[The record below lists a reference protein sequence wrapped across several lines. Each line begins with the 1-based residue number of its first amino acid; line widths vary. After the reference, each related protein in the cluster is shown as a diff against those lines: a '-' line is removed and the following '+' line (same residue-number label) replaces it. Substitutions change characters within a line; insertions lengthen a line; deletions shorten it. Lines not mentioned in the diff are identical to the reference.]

1 MVSSRGLSTSQ
12 SIVMAFSKGRRMT
25 RHSKLQRAV
34 RALGGVRTPFAM
46 ATPDYLEQVVVSG
59 RNRPWTAGAQP
70 ARTGL
75 LYRPSVTSLFWAT
88 ADLLTIALAAVLA
101 LRFRVNVVSGVH
113 PASFL
118 ASLAQPA
125 SRHLVEYVAWYGFL
139 VVALTRSYGLY
150 GTILSRNGLN
160 EQRMTVQAG
169 LTAGLLLCGTLY
181 LARAEDVS
189 RIVMVLLVLFS
200 TTLLCIRRGIWRRMV
215 YTRYREGLETRNV
228 LIVGAGRVAH
238 ALRNHLESLRHLG
251 FRFKGFVALTEREA
265 ESGDA
270 DIIGDVRNCL
280 SLARSLFVDEIFFSV
295 PAEKKLVI
303 ALVEEARGLGIDV
316 RVVPD
321 LYDGLAW
328 NAQVEYIGQFP
339 TIPLHRRDLAIG
351 AFLLKRAIDTAG
363 AFFAILVGWPFFLLL
378 AAAIKLDSRG
388 PVFYRAQRTGRK
400 GRTFTCYKFRTMC
413 VDADRLRKDLEH
425 KNERDGILFKITDD
439 PRITRVGRLLRKY
452 SLDEL
457 PQFYNV
463 LLGDMSLVG
472 PRPPLASEVEQ
483 YDIAHLRRLDV
494 LPGMTGLWQVE
505 ARQDPSFDSYISLDT
520 AYVENWS
527 LWLDFKI
534 LARTVGVVLSG
545 TGS

>member
-1 MVSSRGLSTSQ
+1 MRV
-12 SIVMAFSKGRRMT
+12 V
-25 RHSKLQRAV
+25 
-34 RALGGVRTPFAM
+34 GVREPFAM
-46 ATPDYLEQVVVSG
+46 ATPDYLEQVVISG
-59 RNRPWTAGAQP
+59 RQRRAHFGTSSE
-70 ARTGL
+70 RVGL
-75 LYRPSVTSLFWAT
+75 LYRPSVTSLFWA
-88 ADLLTIALAAVLA
+88 ALDLMTVAVAAILA
-101 LRFRVNVVSGVH
+101 LRFRVPVPGDVSTTTVLPFLLHSAHSMMLLYFAWFGVLLVI
-113 PASFL
+113 L
-118 ASLAQPA
+118 A
-125 SRHLVEYVAWYGFL
+125 
-139 VVALTRSYGLY
+139 RSYGLY
-150 GTILSRNGLN
+150 GSILSRNGLN
-160 EQRMTVQAG
+160 EQRLTVQTT

-181 LARAEDVS
+181 LQRRAEMVS
-189 RIVMVLLVLFS
+189 REVVILLVVFS
-200 TTLLCIRRGIWRRMV
+200 TILLCARRAVWRKVV
-215 YTRYREGLETRNV
+215 YSRYREGLETRNV

-251 FRFKGFVALTEREA
+251 FRFKGFVALTEHEA

-280 SLARSLFVDEIFFSV
+280 SLARALFADEIFFSV
-295 PAEKKLVI
+295 PAEKRLVI

-328 NAQVEYIGQFP
+328 NAPVEYIGQFP
-339 TIPLHRRDLAIG
+339 TIPLHRRDLPIG
-351 AFLLKRAIDTAG
+351 AFLLKRVLDTTG
-363 AFFAILVGWPFFLLL
+363 AVLAMIVLAPFMLIIS
-378 AAAIKLDSRG
+378 AAIRLDSEG
-388 PVFYRAQRTGRK
+388 PVFYRAQRIGRK

-413 VDADRLRKDLEH
+413 TDADKLKANLQDQ
-425 KNERDGILFKITDD
+425 NERDGILFKIVND
-439 PRITRVGRLLRKY
+439 PRVTRMGRILRKY

-463 LLGDMSLVG
+463 LRGDMSLVG
-472 PRPPLASEVEQ
+472 PRPPIASEVEQ
-483 YDIAHLRRLDV
+483 YDLAHLRRLDV

-527 LWLDFKI
+527 LWLDMKI

>member
-1 MVSSRGLSTSQ
+1 
-12 SIVMAFSKGRRMT
+12 
-25 RHSKLQRAV
+25 
-34 RALGGVRTPFAM
+34 M
-46 ATPDYLEQVVVSG
+46 ATPDYLEQVVISG
-59 RNRPWTAGAQP
+59 RKRRASGGAP
-70 ARTGL
+70 AVRFGL
-75 LYRPSVTSLFWAT
+75 FYRPSVTSLIWA
-88 ADLLTIALAAVLA
+88 ALDLLTVLVAAILA
-101 LRFRVNVVSGVH
+101 LRFRVALPSDMHATSALPYLVH
-113 PASFL
+113 SAPWIMWT
-118 ASLAQPA
+118 
-125 SRHLVEYVAWYGFL
+125 YIAWFGFL
-139 VVALTRSYGLY
+139 LVVVARSYGLY
-150 GTILSRNGLN
+150 GPILTRNGLN
-160 EQRMTVQAG
+160 EQRMTVQSAF
-169 LTAGLLLCGTLY
+169 TAGLLLCGTLY
-181 LARAEDVS
+181 FQRRAEMVS
-189 RIVMVLLVLFS
+189 REVVTLLVIFTTVLLC
-200 TTLLCIRRGIWRRMV
+200 TRRAIWRKIV
-215 YTRYREGLETRNV
+215 YSRYREGLETRNV

-251 FRFKGFVALTEREA
+251 FRFKGFVALTEHEA

-328 NAQVEYIGQFP
+328 NAPVEYIGQFP
-339 TIPLHRRDLAIG
+339 TIPLHRRDLPIG
-351 AFLLKRAIDTAG
+351 AFLVKRVLDTTG
-363 AFFAILVGWPFFLLL
+363 AFCAMLLGAPFMLLL
-378 AAAIKLDSRG
+378 IAAVKLDSEG
-388 PVFYRAQRTGRK
+388 PVFYRAQRIGRK

-413 VDADRLRKDLEH
+413 ANADKLRENLQH
-425 KNERDGILFKITDD
+425 KNERDGILFKIAND
-439 PRITRVGRLLRKY
+439 PRITRVGRFLRKY

-463 LLGDMSLVG
+463 LRGDMSLVG
-472 PRPPLASEVEQ
+472 PRPPIASEVEQ

-527 LWLDFKI
+527 LWLDMKI
-534 LARTVGVVLSG
+534 LARTVGVVFSG